1 MNPGQKMFYD
11 FFIERTK
18 DDRKE
23 DAKVLLET
31 GFAKQ
36 DAGTFSKEYFEEI
49 MPKYF
54 ELIKPEA
61 TDELKEAMASFASR
75 M

>member
-18 DDRKE
+18 EDRKE
-23 DAKVLLET
+23 EAKALLET
-31 GFAKQ
+31 GFLKQ
-36 DAGTFSKEYFEEI
+36 DEGTFTKEYLDEI

-75 M
+75 I